1 MVVLKRLGCQV
12 ARLFRFL
19 MPLCML
25 PCKGLAHPCCV
36 AAFCSCL
43 RTLRSFSQFFGGG
56 FGGQE
61 EERTP
66 KGHDVYADLYVS
78 LKDLYLGKELKV
90 WRCGMMG
97 RAG

>member
-1 MVVLKRLGCQV
+1 
-12 ARLFRFL
+12 
-19 MPLCML
+19 MPLFMLLCCCLQGSRSPLLCCCFL
-25 PCKGLAHPCCV
+25 PCLPA
-36 AAFCSCL
+36 
-43 RTLRSFSQFFGGG
+43 LRSFSQFFGGG

-97 RAG
+97 RAEQV